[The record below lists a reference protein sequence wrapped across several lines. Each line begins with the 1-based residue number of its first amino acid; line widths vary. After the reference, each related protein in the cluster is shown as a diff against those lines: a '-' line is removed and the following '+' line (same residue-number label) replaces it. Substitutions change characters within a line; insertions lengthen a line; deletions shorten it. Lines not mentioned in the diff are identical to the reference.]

1 MSDHQSPDKI
11 RPGFISPLELGDEE
25 KVLIQEVFYR
35 EIVPK
40 LTWLHARNGVLS
52 CEFAGSQYREW
63 QIQFRSK
70 GADFE
75 IVDFEYDE
83 DGCGIDL
90 DL

>member
-1 MSDHQSPDKI
+1 MEI
-11 RPGFISPLELGDEE
+11 
-25 KVLIQEVFYR
+25 FYR

-40 LTWLHARNGVLS
+40 LVRLHARNGVLS
-52 CEFAGSQYREW
+52 CEFAGPRYREW
-63 QIQFRSK
+63 QIRFKSR

-75 IVDFEYDE
+75 IIDLEYDE

>member
-1 MSDHQSPDKI
+1 MSEKEQPRLGEEDKEHI
-11 RPGFISPLELGDEE
+11 RDL
-25 KVLIQEVFYR
+25 FYR

-40 LTWLHARNGVLS
+40 LIKLHARNGVVG
-52 CEFAGSQYREW
+52 CEFAGSLFNHW
-63 QIQFRSK
+63 QIQFRST
-70 GADFE
+70 GEDFD